1 MLAGQVRAVPVAVQQ
16 GAQTGEGTD
25 DVVLGQR
32 GGQRAVEPFENDLGT
47 GTREPM
53 SETKSAEQALPEPVR
68 DHLGQQ
74 LRAVYSVTEPQPRYL
89 GDAAPAVPEVFAP
102 QIERLETRL
111 KTHEEGT
118 EAVEQALDKILD
130 AFGVAPPENART

>member
-1 MLAGQVRAVPVAVQQ
+1 M
-16 GAQTGEGTD
+16 TSD
-25 DVVLGQR
+25 D
-32 GGQRAVEPFENDLGT
+32 DT
-47 GTREPM
+47 T
-53 SETKSAEQALPEPVR
+53 LPEPVR

-74 LRAVYSVTEPQPRYL
+74 LRTIYTVGEPKLQFL
-89 GDAAPAVPEVFAP
+89 GDEAVVPLEFAP

-130 AFGVAPPENART
+130 AFGVVGEASKVPGQAG